1 MYSFVKLIVF
11 PLFSPFR
18 ITPWIFCLYFFSYA
32 PLVPVSSPETL
43 ISTFVSFAMG
53 VLYNHASFA
62 TKIIHSRYNMP
73 RIQYNF
79 LFLLCFTNSNITLLP
94 SRIYQKSFFYFSAK
108 NFIVK
113 INLKMIF
120 MLKEQDS
127 TLTRTA
133 LFFCSSFLY
142 STLLLPPGK

>member
-1 MYSFVKLIVF
+1 
-11 PLFSPFR
+11 
-18 ITPWIFCLYFFSYA
+18 
-32 PLVPVSSPETL
+32 
-43 ISTFVSFAMG
+43 MG

-94 SRIYQKSFFYFSAK
+94 SRIYQKSFFYFNAK

-113 INLKMIF
+113 MHLKMIF

-133 LFFCSSFLY
+133 LFFCSSVLLFSILLY
-142 STLLLPPGK
+142 FSLRENNLIHEEEYHHRHSSVQHGCSDIVKPSRYKHSGNCNPDTID